1 MVRSLPL
8 PHHRHINR
16 TATEQPVPNQGV
28 SHMSRAFV
36 NRSAAAIISTAL
48 ALSISAPAAAA
59 AGTLSVPPT
68 TGHSGFSDLGYLLT
82 SRGTPGCNPFYPPLQ
97 ICAAAFSYDV
107 SNASNTPSAPPT
119 AVPLVTHTSGFDWG
133 DAAIGAAATM
143 VLVGVGLGGIRAATG
158 NHHRHA
164 ATS

>member
-1 MVRSLPL
+1 
-8 PHHRHINR
+8 
-16 TATEQPVPNQGV
+16 
-28 SHMSRAFV
+28 MSRAFV

-59 AGTLSVPPT
+59 AGTSRVPPT
-68 TGHSGFSDLGYLLT
+68 TGHSGFSDLGYLPT
-82 SRGTPGCNPFYPPLQ
+82 SRATPECNPFYPPLQ

-107 SNASNTPSAPPT
+107 PNASNAPSARPT
-119 AVPLVTHTSGFDWG
+119 AVPVVTHSSGFDWG